1 MNLRL
6 KEGLLSPTL
15 YRILFLIASIAA
27 LFSRFFSPNLLL
39 GFYQDDFFYYLQIVK
54 NLATHGISSF
64 DGIHLTNGYHPLWLL
79 TLLALYRLLPGIS
92 FFIGLQVVTLIATLA
107 FYAGTERVLRV
118 LSVSEP
124 VRSVLTFFISLQA
137 LLLLRY
143 GMEIT
148 LALPLAIWLVY
159 FFLQNK
165 LTLSTG
171 RILGIG
177 FLASL
182 TVLAR
187 LDAIILVCLLVLSN
201 LYVNRCKAV
210 WRWLIL
216 FSVGFIPVFIYF
228 AVNYHFFHIFM
239 PVSGH
244 AKQLKAGLFPS
255 PVAVLSLMHPMDR
268 MKMVFILPSLTLLA
282 LGFIFAWKTV
292 RTLPKSEAGIVLT
305 MLVFPVAHL
314 TVLSVVS
321 DWTLWPWYFYPFV
334 FSSLAALI
342 IFARLPVLY
351 QGIVFYRWLR
361 PLTLSLVFIYLIYI
375 VGYSILKPNSTRSYI
390 SSAELSEFMD
400 AHPGI
405 YAMGDAAGIPGYL
418 SHQPIIQLEGLVM
431 DSNYLNKIKRREPLK
446 QILADYGA
454 NYYVAISPSRAGAC
468 LALREP
474 AQAGPSSPASSG
486 KVCSPPIATFY
497 SLTVPI
503 YVFHAQSIR

>member
-6 KEGLLSPTL
+6 KEGLLSPSL
-15 YRILFLIASIAA
+15 FRILFLIVSLAA
-27 LFSRFFSPNLLL
+27 LFSRFFSHTLLL
-39 GFYQDDFFYYLQIVK
+39 GFYQDDFFYYLKVVK

-92 FFIGLQVVTLIATLA
+92 FFFGLQIVTLIAVLA
-107 FYAGTERVLRV
+107 FYAGTERVLRI

-124 VRSVLTFFISLQA
+124 IRSVLTFFVSLQA

-148 LALPLAIWLVY
+148 LALPFAIWLIY
-159 FFLQNK
+159 FFLQSK
-165 LTLSTG
+165 LTLSTS

-187 LDAIILVCLLVLSN
+187 LDAILLVCLLVLSH
-201 LYVNRCKAV
+201 LYANRGRGA
-210 WRWLIL
+210 WRWIIL
-216 FSVGFIPVFIYF
+216 FSIGFVPVFIYF
-228 AVNYHFFHIFM
+228 AVNYHLFHIFM

-255 PVAVLSLMHPMDR
+255 PVAVTSLVYPINR
-268 MKMVFILPSLTLLA
+268 MKMVFVLPSLALLA
-282 LGFIFAWKTV
+282 LGFSFAWKTI
-292 RTLPKSEAGIVLT
+292 RTLPKSEAGIVLA
-305 MLVFPVAHL
+305 MLFFPLVHL
-314 TVLSVVS
+314 SVLSVVS

-334 FSSLAALI
+334 FSSLASLI
-342 IFARLPVLY
+342 VLARLPLAD
-351 QGIVFYRWLR
+351 QRTVFYRWLR
-361 PLTLSLVFIYLIYI
+361 PLTLSLACIYLIYI
-375 VGYSILKPNSTRSYI
+375 AGYSILKPNSTRSYI

-418 SHQPIIQLEGLVM
+418 SHQPIVQLEGLVM
-431 DSNYLNKIKRREPLK
+431 DNNYLTKIKRREPLK

-454 NYYVAISPSRAGAC
+454 NYYVTIDPPRVGSC
-468 LALREP
+468 LSLREP
-474 AQAGPSSPASSG
+474 AQAGPSSPTSSG

-497 SLTVPI
+497 SMAVPI
-503 YVFHAQSIR
+503 YVFRSQSIQ

>member
-1 MNLRL
+1 MNSRL
-6 KEGLLSPTL
+6 KEGLLSPPL
-15 YRILFLIASIAA
+15 FRILFLIASIAA
-27 LFSRFFSPNLLL
+27 LFSRFFSHHLLL

-54 NLATHGISSF
+54 NLATHSISSF

-79 TLLALYRLLPGIS
+79 TLLALYRILPGIS
-92 FFIGLQVVTLIATLA
+92 FFVGLQIVTLIATLA
-107 FYAGTERVLRV
+107 FYAGTERVLRT
-118 LSVSEP
+118 LSVPEP
-124 VRSVLTFFISLQA
+124 VRSVLTLFVSLQA

-187 LDAIILVCLLVLSN
+187 LDAIILVCLLVLSY
-201 LYVNRCKAV
+201 LYANRGQGV
-210 WRWLIL
+210 WRWIVL
-216 FSVGFIPVFIYF
+216 FSIGFIPVFIYF

-244 AKQLKAGLFPS
+244 AKQLKGGLFLS
-255 PVAVLSLMHPMDR
+255 PITVISLVHPMDR
-268 MKMVFILPSLTLLA
+268 MKMVFVLPSLTLLA
-282 LGFIFAWKTV
+282 IGFIFAWKTIQA
-292 RTLPKSEAGIVLT
+292 LPKSEAGIVLT
-305 MLVFPVAHL
+305 MLLFPVAHL
-314 TVLSVVS
+314 IVLSVVS

-334 FSSLAALI
+334 FSSLASLI
-342 IFARLPVLY
+342 ILAHLPLAH
-351 QGIVFYRWLR
+351 QGTLFYRWLR
-361 PLTLSLVFIYLIYI
+361 PLTFSLACVYLIY
-375 VGYSILKPNSTRSYI
+375 VAGYSILGPNSTRSYI

-431 DSNYLNKIKRREPLK
+431 DSNYLNKIKRHEPLK

-454 NYYVAISPSRAGAC
+454 KYYVTINPSRVGAC
-468 LALREP
+468 LTLREP
-474 AQAGPSSPASSG
+474 AQAGPSSPTSSG
-486 KVCSPPIATFY
+486 KVCSLPIATFY
-497 SLTVPI
+497 SISVPI
-503 YVFHAQSIR
+503 YVFSAQSIE

>member
-6 KEGLLSPTL
+6 KEGLLSPPL
-15 YRILFLIASIAA
+15 LRILFLIASIAT
-27 LFSRFFSPNLLL
+27 LFSRFFSHNLLL
-39 GFYQDDFFYYLQIVK
+39 GFYQDDFFYYLQIVR

-92 FFIGLQVVTLIATLA
+92 FFVGLQVVTLIATLA
-107 FYAGTERVLRV
+107 FYAGTERVLRAF
-118 LSVSEP
+118 SVSEP

-148 LALPLAIWLVY
+148 LALPLAIWLIY
-159 FFLQNK
+159 FFIHNK
-165 LTLSTG
+165 LTLSNG

-187 LDAIILVCLLVLSN
+187 LDAIILVCLLVLSH
-201 LYVNRCKAV
+201 LYANRCKAA

-244 AKQLKAGLFPS
+244 AKELKAGLLPS
-255 PVAVLSLMHPMDR
+255 AVAVISLVHPLDR
-268 MKMVFILPSLTLLA
+268 MKMVFVLPSLTLLA
-282 LGFIFAWKTV
+282 LGFIFARKTL
-292 RTLPKSEAGIVLT
+292 RALPKSEAGIILS
-305 MLVFPVAHL
+305 LLLFPVAHL

-342 IFARLPVLY
+342 IVARLPVLY
-351 QGIVFYRWLR
+351 QGIIFHRWHH
-361 PLTLSLVFIYLIYI
+361 PLILSLASIYLVYI
-375 VGYSILKPNSTRSYI
+375 GAYSVLKPNSTLSYI
-390 SSAELSEFMD
+390 SSAELAQFMD
-400 AHPGI
+400 AHPGV

-431 DSNYLNKIKRREPLK
+431 DSSYLNKIKHREPLK

-454 NYYVAISPSRAGAC
+454 RYYVAINPPRAGEC
-468 LALREP
+468 LTLREP
-474 AQAGPSSPASSG
+474 VQAGPSSPTSTG
-486 KVCSPPIATFY
+486 KVCSPPIATFH
-497 SLTVPI
+497 SIDAFI
-503 YVFHAQSIR
+503 YVFPAQSIR

>member
-1 MNLRL
+1 MKSRL
-6 KEGLLSPTL
+6 KEGLLSPL
-15 YRILFLIASIAA
+15 LFRILFLIASIAA
-27 LFSRFFSPNLLL
+27 LFSRFLDRDLLL

-79 TLLALYRLLPGIS
+79 TLLALYRILPGIS
-92 FFIGLQVVTLIATLA
+92 FFVGLQIVTLIAALA
-107 FYAGTERVLRV
+107 FYAGAERVLRI

-124 VRSVLTFFISLQA
+124 LRSVLTFFVSLQA

-148 LALPLAIWLVY
+148 LALPLAVWLVY

-165 LTLSTG
+165 LTSSPG
-171 RILGIG
+171 SILELG

-182 TVLAR
+182 AVLAR
-187 LDAIILVCLLVLSN
+187 LDVIILVCLLVLSH
-201 LYVNRCKAV
+201 LYANRGKRI
-210 WRWLIL
+210 WRWIIL

-228 AVNYHFFHIFM
+228 LVNYHFFHIFM

-255 PVAVLSLMHPMDR
+255 SVAIISLVRPMDR

-282 LGFIFAWKTV
+282 LGFIFAR
-292 RTLPKSEAGIVLT
+292 RTIRALPESEAGIVLT
-305 MLVFPVAHL
+305 MLLFPVVHL

-334 FSSLAALI
+334 LSSLASLI
-342 IFARLPVLY
+342 ILARLPLAH
-351 QGIVFYRWLR
+351 QGTHFYKWLR
-361 PLTLSLVFIYLIYI
+361 PLTLSLACVYLIY
-375 VGYSILKPNSTRSYI
+375 VAGYSILRPNSTRSYV
-390 SSAELSEFMD
+390 SSAQLSEFMD

-431 DSNYLNKIKRREPLK
+431 DSNYLNKIKHREPLK
-446 QILADYGA
+446 QILTDYGA
-454 NYYVAISPSRAGAC
+454 KYYVTINPPRVGGC
-468 LALREP
+468 LTLREP
-474 AQAGPSSPASSG
+474 AQAGPSSPTSSG
-486 KVCSPPIATFY
+486 KVCTRPIATFY
-497 SLTVPI
+497 SFAVPI
-503 YVFHAQSIR
+503 YVFHAQSIE